1 MSGTEELL
9 VSSAGGVLTCTLN
22 RPQARNAL
30 TWAMYDGIHRA
41 CDQVDADPD
50 LRALV
55 LVGAGDRA
63 FAAGTDIA
71 QFADFTT
78 GQDGIDYEHKIA
90 TVVDRLEAVDVP
102 TVAAVRGYCV
112 GGGLA
117 LAAACDLRLATRG
130 SRFGAPIAATLGNCL
145 SSNSQSFLLL
155 HLGPSLTNDVL
166 LRAKML
172 DAEACHGVGFVNEL
186 CDDDGLEALVA
197 EVTSTLTS
205 HAPLTMWA
213 AKEITRRARRRLL
226 VPDDDVVSRAFA
238 SDDFHRAVEAFPRR
252 ERVDWQGC

>member
-1 MSGTEELL
+1 MSATDELV
-9 VSSAGGVLTCTLN
+9 VSEADGVLTCTLN

-41 CDQVDADPD
+41 CDRVDGDDD

-55 LVGAGDRA
+55 MVGAGDRA
-63 FAAGTDIA
+63 FAAGTDIG

-78 GQDGIDYEHKIA
+78 GQDGIDYERRIA
-90 TVVDRLEAVDVP
+90 TVVDRVEAVDVP

-117 LAAACDLRLATRG
+117 LAAACDLRLATRS

-145 SSNSQSFLLL
+145 SANSQSFLLL

-172 DAEACHGVGFVNEL
+172 DAAACHQVGFVNEL
-186 CDDDGLEALVA
+186 CDDDGLDDLVA

-226 VPDDDVVSRAFA
+226 VPDDDVVSRAFG
-238 SDDFHRAVEAFPRR
+238 SDDFHRAVQAFGTR
-252 ERVDWQGC
+252 EPVRWEGV